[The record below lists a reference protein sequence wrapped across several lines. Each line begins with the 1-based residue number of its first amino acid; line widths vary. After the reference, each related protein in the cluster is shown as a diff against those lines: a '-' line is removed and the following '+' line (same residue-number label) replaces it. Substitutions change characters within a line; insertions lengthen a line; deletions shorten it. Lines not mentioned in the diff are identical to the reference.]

1 MIPVGVFR
9 DWIKYTAN
17 IRILHNDAVYLICYT
32 FIAQFIEPYEY
43 RGIEKDARFS
53 TAVYNLSE
61 AGICWLY
68 RTQQIQS
75 LPIGRDVNKCIMCGE
90 KRSCDSTKL
99 SDIYLRTGHF
109 WFGFWCLMPLSTI
122 FQLYCGGQFYWWR
135 KPEYPKKTTDLLQV
149 TDNLYH
155 IILYRVYL
163 TMNGV

>member
-1 MIPVGVFR
+1 MM
-9 DWIKYTAN
+9 
-17 IRILHNDAVYLICYT
+17 LCICYT

-43 RGIEKDARFS
+43 RGIEIDASFS

-61 AGICWLY
+61 AGICWLS

-90 KRSCDSTKL
+90 KRSYDSSKLSDIYLKLSDIYLKL

-135 KPEYPKKTTDLLQV
+135 KPEYPTK
-149 TDNLYH
+149 NH
-155 IILYRVYL
+155 
-163 TMNGV
+163 